1 MKLIIAEKPELARA
15 IALAVLGEEKKQ
27 NGYIEKGE
35 YCITWAFG
43 HLLTLK
49 EPEDYDKEK
58 YKAWN
63 ISQLPIYFEN
73 WEHKEDKEEYK
84 KTQLKVIKN
93 LLKQCESIIHA
104 GDPDSE
110 GQYLIDE
117 LLTFYKNKKPVK
129 RLLINDNNA
138 EYIRKAFLKM
148 EDNNNFKSLTESAY
162 ARNVSDLVFGVNM
175 SRYFTVINGNQGALT
190 VGRVQ
195 TPTLGLVVNRDLEI
209 LNHIKKK
216 YYTYNLI
223 VENNISF
230 SYLPNENDPVDEK
243 KRIIDKS
250 YLENIDNH
258 LKEVILPVIVQKKK
272 EKIDPP
278 LPFNLAKLQVY
289 CNEKFNYSPKETLDI
304 TQSLR
309 EKYKAITYN
318 RSDSQYLNT
327 ENFFQA
333 EGILENVFYSLEVSP
348 KVDTTIQSKC
358 FDDKKVTA
366 HHAIIPTNT
375 KVDLSKLSEKEKNV
389 YIAICNYYIIQ
400 FMKPKKIEKTI
411 AEIDINNYSF
421 RSVSTN
427 ILDPSWQSF
436 LKENKKEEDEETQSS
451 LSLLDSGSYSL
462 KYTLGKITEK
472 ETEPNKK
479 YTEATLISD
488 MTSIAKYV
496 KDVEIKAILKK
507 KDQDKKGESGSI
519 GTSATRASII
529 EALYK
534 RKFIEKKGKQVVS
547 TELGRNFYNML
558 PEYIKTADITAKWWL
573 IQEEIISNNASSDK
587 LILSVLDDV
596 KQVLNT
602 KIQGLEEKIYKC
614 LKCGNNLRRMKGK
627 KGYFWSCSNY
637 PDCKNTFPD
646 NNGKPDLENKKK
658 KIEMTDYKCECGVNL
673 VKREVFKK
681 PGRYWYGCSKYPECT
696 NRYFLEKNVLKKF

>member
-1 MKLIIAEKPELARA
+1 M
-15 IALAVLGEEKKQ
+15 
-27 NGYIEKGE
+27 
-35 YCITWAFG
+35 
-43 HLLTLK
+43 
-49 EPEDYDKEK
+49 
-58 YKAWN
+58 
-63 ISQLPIYFEN
+63 
-73 WEHKEDKEEYK
+73 
-84 KTQLKVIKN
+84 
-93 LLKQCESIIHA
+93 
-104 GDPDSE
+104 
-110 GQYLIDE
+110 
-117 LLTFYKNKKPVK
+117 
-129 RLLINDNNA
+129 LINDNNA
-138 EYIRKAFLKM
+138 EYIKKAFLKM
-148 EDNNNFKSLTESAY
+148 EDNRNFKSLTESAY

-175 SRYFTVINGNQGALT
+175 SRFFTVINGNQGTLT
-190 VGRVQ
+190 IGRVQ

-230 SYLPNENDPVDEK
+230 AYLPNENDPVDEK

-258 LKEVILPVIVQKKK
+258 LKEVTLPVIIQKKK
-272 EKIDPP
+272 ENIEPP

-333 EGILENVFYSLEVSP
+333 EDILKNVFYSLEVSP

-375 KVDLSKLSEKEKNV
+375 RVDLSKLSEKEKNV

-421 RSVSTN
+421 RSISTN
-427 ILDPSWQSF
+427 IIDPSWQSF
-436 LKENKKEEDEETQSS
+436 LKESKKDGDEEVQSS
-451 LSLLDSGSYSL
+451 PPLLDAGSYTF
-462 KYTLGKITEK
+462 KYSSGKITDK
-472 ETEPNKK
+472 ETEPSKK

-496 KDVEIKAILKK
+496 KDAEIKAILKK

-529 EALYK
+529 EGLYK

-573 IQEEIISNNASSDK
+573 IQEEIISNNANCDK

-602 KIQGLEEKIYKC
+602 KIDVLGENIKSYKC
-614 LKCGNNLRRMKGK
+614 PKCGSNLRRMKGK
-627 KGYFWSCSNY
+627 NGYFWSCSSY
-637 PDCKNTFPD
+637 PNCKNTISD
-646 NNGKPDLENKKK
+646 KNGKPDLENKKK
-658 KIEMTDYKCECGVNL
+658 KVEMTDYKCDCGSNL

-681 PGRYWYGCSKYPECT
+681 PGKYWYGCSKYPECT